1 MEGSRFSESVVTHAD
16 ATSIRSAMDAAR
28 HTQQEWSGRSV
39 RERANVARAVC
50 HQLVEQAEWL
60 GEAITIPQRRDF
72 RETLSGE
79 LMPLAAAAKWLSKR
93 ANRLLAPESPS
104 LFDLPL
110 WMGRLSTT
118 IYHEPLGTVLLVT
131 TWNYPLLIPGVQML
145 QALVAGNAVVVKPAP
160 QCELLMSRWC
170 EMLVSCGVPRGLIV
184 LLDSAVSSAKSAI
197 DCGVD
202 KVFITGS
209 SSTGRKVLGTLS
221 DRLTPATLE
230 LSGCDAVYILPSAD
244 IERAVQ
250 SLVFGLEFN
259 GSATCIAP
267 RRVFVPHSM
276 LEKLETGL
284 RERVQKIRAV
294 PLAKPT
300 VEKLRM
306 GLAEAVYMGARS
318 IGPQPDLSLD
328 DVSVQPIVLSNVS
341 PKMLLAKS
349 DVFAPLLM
357 LIPVRDWSEAL
368 DADAYC
374 PFALS
379 ASIFGNL
386 SDAEPLAKA
395 IDAGLV
401 TINDVIVPSADPRIP
416 FGGRGESGFGVTRGR
431 EGLMEMTRIKSVVI
445 RRGNWLPHLMPPTE
459 YDEIILKGIMQ
470 LFYGSSFLSRWNGLK
485 SVITAARLHKE
496 KTSKSAT
503 GQSTSQAEV
512 KAENQSEIKES

>member
-1 MEGSRFSESVVTHAD
+1 VEGSRFSESVITHSD
-16 ATSIRSAMDAAR
+16 ATSIRAAMDAAR
-28 HTQQEWSGRSV
+28 HVQQDWSQRSV
-39 RERANVARAVC
+39 RERTKIAIAVC
-50 HQLVEQAEWL
+50 HKLVEQADWL

-79 LMPLAAAAKWLSKR
+79 LMPLAAAAKWLGKR
-93 ANRLLAPESPS
+93 ANRLLAPERPS
-104 LFDLPL
+104 FLDLPL
-110 WMGRLSTT
+110 WMGRLSST
-118 IYHEPLGTVLLVT
+118 IYHEPLGVVLLIT

-145 QALVAGNAVVVKPAP
+145 QALVAGNSVVIKPAP

-170 EMLVSCGVPRGLIV
+170 ELLVACGVPRQLIV
-184 LLDSAVSSAKSAI
+184 LLDSAVSSAKTAI

-209 SSTGRKVLGTLS
+209 STTGRKVLGTLS

-230 LSGCDAVYILPSAD
+230 LSGCDAMYILPSAD
-244 IERAVQ
+244 LDRVLK
-250 SLVFGLEFN
+250 SMVFGLAFN

-267 RRVFVPHSM
+267 RRAFVPHSM
-276 LEKLETGL
+276 LEKVETAL
-284 RERVQKIRAV
+284 RKRVQDIGPV
-294 PLAKPT
+294 PLAKPV

-328 DVSVQPIVLSNVS
+328 DVAIQPIVLSNVS

-368 DADAYC
+368 DADSYC

-386 SDAEPLAKA
+386 SDAEPLASA
-395 IDAGLV
+395 VDAGMV
-401 TINDVIVPSADPRIP
+401 TINDVIAPSADPRVP

-431 EGLMEMTRIKSVVI
+431 QGLMEMTRIKSVVI
-445 RRGNWLPHLMPPTE
+445 RRGNWLPHLMAPTE

-470 LFYGSSFLSRWNGLK
+470 LFYANSFASRWNGLK
-485 SVITAARLHKE
+485 SVITAAKLHRE
-496 KTSKSAT
+496 KTSKTKQGIGNPSP
-503 GQSTSQAEV
+503 EV
-512 KAENQSEIKES
+512 NQEAQSENKKS